1 MKLKKFIEKA
11 KYSIWIPKN
20 ISSPPS
26 LERAT
31 ISDIFPLRHMN
42 GWETHFE
49 LLDTRG
55 LISGDNSNPNGR
67 TAQLVFF
74 DNAGSTLGEELIEI
88 PRTGR
93 KTVKLD
99 SHFSSFVSNAS
110 AFAVFHGERDKSVN
124 LEGSYLAE
132 RGYTGYSRIGC
143 DIRGYVHGNID
154 AIASVSGK
162 FQTIGNQGLLPRNYN
177 VQHPL
182 RGPATYEF
190 FISNPTHRTA
200 LIKVLHG
207 NTEGGWK
214 ETESFLLKSRG
225 SKIFRIE
232 KSDEEATFVR
242 LRSHLYMCRPVVFR
256 ITQWGF
262 DVFHG

>member
-1 MKLKKFIEKA
+1 MKFKKFLEKA
-11 KYSIWIPKN
+11 KYLIWIPKN
-20 ISSPPS
+20 ISSLPT

-31 ISDIFPLRHMN
+31 ISDIFPLRQMN

-49 LLDTRG
+49 LLDTPG

-74 DNAGSTLGEELIEI
+74 DDAGSKLGEELIEI

-99 SHFSSFVSNAS
+99 LFFSSFVSKAS
-110 AFAVFHGERDKSVN
+110 AFAVFHGESDESVD
-124 LEGSYLAE
+124 LKDSFLAE

-143 DIRGYVHGNID
+143 EIRGYVHGNID
-154 AIASVSGK
+154 AIASREGK
-162 FQTIGNQGLLPRNYN
+162 IQPIGNYGLLPRNYN

-190 FISNPTHRTA
+190 FISNPTPRTA
-200 LIKVLHG
+200 LVKVSHG
-207 NTEGGWK
+207 NVKEGW
-214 ETESFLLKSRG
+214 EEVESFLLKSRG
-225 SKIFRIE
+225 SKIFCIE
-232 KSDEEATFVR
+232 KSDDEATFVR
-242 LRSHLYMCRPVVFR
+242 LRSHLYLCRPVVFR
-256 ITQWGF
+256 ITERGF